1 MKSDL
6 ESKGEAAIDGWA
18 GPPRP
23 RTLRGYLML
32 GVAFVTCPCH
42 LPILAVLLAGTG
54 AATYFKQNLWAI
66 GGAVTTVFAT
76 SLIFGLRWIRSE
88 NQGLGG

>member
-6 ESKGEAAIDGWA
+6 ESKGEAVIPWGA

-32 GVAFVTCPCH
+32 GLAFVTCPCH

-54 AATYFKQNLWAI
+54 AATYFKQNLWTI
-66 GGAVTTVFAT
+66 GGAVTAVFAT
-76 SLIFGLRWIRSE
+76 SLVLGLRWIRSE
-88 NQGLGG
+88 NQSPGR